1 MDKKTEAQSECIPE
15 FSVLHTLAIADFILG
30 HVVLNF
36 TVCHTLPEDLLKQ
49 SWLSSSLEF
58 QLRVSEVRPKNL
70 YF

>member
-1 MDKKTEAQSECIPE
+1 MDKKTEAQSECILE
-15 FSVLHTLAIADFILG
+15 FSVLHTLAVADFIR

-36 TVCHTLPEDLLKQ
+36 IVCHTYQEDLLKQ
-49 SWLSSSLEF
+49 RWLSSSLEF